1 MIPIGGEDSNL
12 ITDPVQN
19 DHSQPAAKSEPSD
32 KVEVPLRPEVEDPK
46 HDVALGTPKA
56 KGPRSSKLL
65 FLLRKDGLS
74 LTYQSD
80 KLEKKWGIFRKRV
93 SFTPERAKS
102 MELSIDG
109 SDSISKHFSSS
120 VVDESEQTTRKPH
133 DANGVSSS
141 DPVPSQRYLR
151 AWLKASSKSNAIR
164 DGKFP
169 YKYVKISVRY

>member
-1 MIPIGGEDSNL
+1 L

-32 KVEVPLRPEVEDPK
+32 KVEVPLRPEIEDPK
-46 HDVALGTPKA
+46 HDVTLGTPKA

-80 KLEKKWGIFRKRV
+80 KLEKKWGLFRKRV
-93 SFTPERAKS
+93 SFTPERA
-102 MELSIDG
+102 
-109 SDSISKHFSSS
+109 SKHFSSS
-120 VVDESEQTTRKPH
+120 VVGESEQTTRKPH

-141 DPVPSQRYLR
+141 DLVPGQRHLR